1 MPVHTVKFTG
11 DTAFTGTHTSGSKI
25 YCRSTDATSDDGTIN
40 LYGRATSGSA
50 ADYVQLNPG
59 SNEGKIEQL
68 SSANWSHLY
77 LAKWS
82 AALTGTGSIFTNDG
96 VAGTGSCKITT
107 NPADSETFTIGLT
120 GFTTVYT
127 FKTTVSAPGHV
138 KIGGTTAATADNLA
152 SAINDSQTGTTS
164 PTDGTDWNSSAAHT
178 QISAPS
184 SGGTVSVVDLIRC
197 SRQLA
202 WVTTPSDAADFHVSL
217 IRGGIAG
224 TKIVDITA
232 GLTSASTTTSSG
244 VDLDSEDLSTS
255 NASGLL
261 TGASDAIAT
270 RGRFVVDIRCEDPAA
285 SVTPKIQTSNDNTN
299 WRDAVSTIT
308 DLNSGGA
315 QDQIISGTDCF
326 GEYARIYFSA
336 WAVTAAKSYNIKII
350 SQG

>member
-59 SNEGKIEQL
+59 TNEGKIEQL

-82 AALTGTGSIFTNDG
+82 ASLTGTGSVFSNDG
-96 VAGTGSCKITT
+96 VAASGTIRIIAQPGA
-107 NPADSETFTIGLT
+107 NTFVLGLT
-120 GFTTVYT
+120 GFTKT
-127 FKTTVSAPGHV
+127 FTWTTGTPSSNGQVKSVSDL
-138 KIGGTTAATADNLA
+138 TECAANLA
-152 SAINDSQTGTTS
+152 SAINDSAYSGST
-164 PTDGTDWNSSAAHT
+164 
-178 QISAPS
+178 
-184 SGGTVSVVDLIRC
+184 SGGEGSAWTNTDDANPYVTATASGPTVTVTDKIAC
-197 SRQLA
+197 ARQLA
-202 WVTTPSDAADFHVSL
+202 WVTTASDTSKVSVAA
-217 IRGGIAG
+217 IRGGVDG
-224 TKIVDITA
+224 TKIVDIAA

-308 DLNSGGA
+308 DLNSD
-315 QDQIISGTDCF
+315 QDQIISGTDLF
-326 GEYARIYFSA
+326 GEYARINFTA

>member
-1 MPVHTVKFTG
+1 MPVYPVKFSG
-11 DTAFTGTHTSGSKI
+11 DAAFTGTHASGFKI
-25 YCRSTDATSDDGTIN
+25 YARSTNAADDDGTIT
-40 LYGRATSGSA
+40 LYGRATSGST

-59 SNEGKIEQL
+59 TNEGKIEQL
-68 SSANWSHLY
+68 SSATWSDIY
-77 LAKWS
+77 LAKWDT
-82 AALTGTGSIFTNDG
+82 ALTGTGSIFSNDG
-96 VAGTGSCKITT
+96 TEATGSCKITT
-107 NPADSETFTIGLT
+107 NPADTETFTIGLT

-152 SAINDSQTGTTS
+152 SAINDTSTGTTS
-164 PTDGTDWNSSAAHT
+164 PSDGTDWNSSAAHT
-178 QISAPS
+178 QISATS

-202 WVTTPSDAADFHVSL
+202 WVSTPSDAADFHVSL
-217 IRGGIAG
+217 IRGGVDG
-224 TKIVDITA
+224 TKIVDIPA
-232 GLTSASTTTSSG
+232 ASTSASTSATSG
-244 VDLDSEDLSTS
+244 VDLDSEDLSTT

-270 RGRFVVDIRCEDPAA
+270 RGRFVVDIRCDDPAA
-285 SVTPKIQTSNDNTN
+285 SVTPKIQMSNDNTN

-315 QDQIISGTDCF
+315 QDQIISGTDLF
-326 GEYARIYFSA
+326 GEYARINFTA

-350 SQG
+350 TQG